1 MVSPSSSLDPLRS
14 IPDPKVVQER
24 LSENLR
30 EARLLRQMLRL
41 SRKAAETRKPEA
53 ERQ

>member
-1 MVSPSSSLDPLRS
+1 MPNDAITLAER
-14 IPDPKVVQER
+14 IPEPEEVRRR

-41 SRKAAETRKPEA
+41 AEQAAKVRGNGEGGAK
-53 ERQ
+53 